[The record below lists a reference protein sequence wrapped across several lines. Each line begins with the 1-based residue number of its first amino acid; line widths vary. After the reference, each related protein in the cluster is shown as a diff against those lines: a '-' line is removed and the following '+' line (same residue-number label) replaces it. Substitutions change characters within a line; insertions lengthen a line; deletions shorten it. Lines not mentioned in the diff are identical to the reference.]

1 MNRIWDLWES
11 VPCLGRNLELT
22 KLLGFSIS
30 PRELSDK
37 GLGTP
42 NIKLMK
48 KGSKFVKLTNQVKL
62 ALGEDI

>member
-22 KLLGFSIS
+22 KLLGFDIS

-42 NIKLMK
+42 NIKLK
-48 KGSKFVKLTNQVKL
+48 TTCDPK
-62 ALGEDI
+62 